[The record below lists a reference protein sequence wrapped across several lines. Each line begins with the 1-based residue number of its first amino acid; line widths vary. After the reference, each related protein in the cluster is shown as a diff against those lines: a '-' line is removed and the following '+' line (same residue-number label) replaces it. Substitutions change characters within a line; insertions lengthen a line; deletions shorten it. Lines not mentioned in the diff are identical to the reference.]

1 MDEIIDSKSTQ
12 SNYVREKNLPNSTA
26 VLVLGI
32 ISIVTCWLYGL
43 PGVICG
49 IIAMVLFNK
58 DKKLYEENPEIY
70 RSSYK
75 NAKAGQICAIIGV
88 SLSGLMLIYFA
99 FVLVFLGTFIG
110 AASRF

>member
-12 SNYVREKNLPNSTA
+12 SGYVREKNLPNSTA

-32 ISIVTCWLYGL
+32 ISIVSCWIYGV

-49 IIAMVLFNK
+49 IIALVLFNK

-70 RSSYK
+70 LTSYK
-75 NAKAGQICAIIGV
+75 NAKAGQICAIIGL
-88 SLSGLMLIYFA
+88 SLSGLVLIYFA
-99 FVLVFLGTFIG
+99 IVLIFLGSMIG
-110 AASRF
+110 AASLF